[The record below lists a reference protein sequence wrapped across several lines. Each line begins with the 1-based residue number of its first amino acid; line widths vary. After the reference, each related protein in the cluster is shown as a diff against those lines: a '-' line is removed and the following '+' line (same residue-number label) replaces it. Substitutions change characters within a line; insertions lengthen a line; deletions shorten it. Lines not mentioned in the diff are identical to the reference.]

1 MIDTLSTDRR
11 PVKLSELTKEIAGV
25 INHHFADRFYWVIAE
40 ITNHKFIAKNGY
52 HYFDLSEKH
61 GPANSAVTKISCTAF
76 STGSEVIR
84 NFESYTHQKFGS
96 NIEVLVK
103 IKVDYSIEYGL
114 RTILYDV
121 DAAFTIGN
129 LEKVKQQT
137 LARLLKDEAGHIQLI
152 GDTIYTSNKKLSY
165 PSAIKGV
172 ALITS
177 KESEGYNDFLH
188 TLTANDF
195 GYKFHLFPF
204 LSKVQSDTAAE
215 EMVNSLKRIY
225 TQYLSYIDAVVIC
238 RGGGAQTDF
247 LAFND
252 YKLCRAVARFPI
264 PIITGIGHHSNQS
277 LVDMLVH
284 TETKTPTK
292 AAEFIVNRCHSFENN
307 ILSLEKG
314 IMVNSQRTIALKKS
328 ALSDVNSQIINQTR
342 NLLIQKNENLNQAKG
357 GVINSTNRLISKR
370 KEEAV
375 QYHHSVVANSFR
387 ILGDHR
393 HELTKMSSL
402 LTSKPLSII
411 AIKKNNLNNELERIS
426 NSTKKY
432 IVSQRSYV
440 NHYDTLFRHF
450 NVDKILQKG
459 FAIIRKNGDVISDPS
474 KINVHDQIS
483 VQLRDTLID
492 TKVTGKKNG
501 TGTNL

>member
-25 INHHFADRFYWVIAE
+25 INQHFADRFYWVIAE
-40 ITNHKFIAKNGY
+40 VTNHKFIERSGY

-61 GPANSAVTKISCTAF
+61 GPANSAVTKIACTAF
-76 STGSEVIR
+76 ATGAESIR
-84 NFESYTHQKFGS
+84 NFEGYTHQKFS
-96 NIEVLVK
+96 NNIEVLVK
-103 IKVDYSIEYGL
+103 IKVDYSVEYGL

-121 DAAFTIGN
+121 DVAFTIGN

-137 LARLLKDEAGHIQLI
+137 LARLLKDEAKHIQLI
-152 GDTIYTSNKKLSY
+152 GDAIVTSNKKLTY
-165 PSAIKGV
+165 PAAIKGV

-177 KESEGYNDFLH
+177 RESEGYNDFLH
-188 TLTANDF
+188 TLKSNDF
-195 GYKFHLFPF
+195 GYKFHVFPF

-225 TQYLSYIDAVVIC
+225 TQYIKYVDAVVIC

-252 YKLCRAVARFPI
+252 YNLCRAVARFPI
-264 PIITGIGHHSNQS
+264 PVITGIGHHSNQS

-314 IMVNSQRTIALKKS
+314 IMVNSQRIIAVKKGLL
-328 ALSDVNSQIINQTR
+328 ADLNSQIINQTR
-342 NLLIQKNENLNQAKG
+342 TLLINKTNSINQAKTG
-357 GVINSTNRLISKR
+357 IINGANRLISKR
-370 KEEAV
+370 KEEGV

-387 ILGDHR
+387 LIGEHR
-393 HELTKMSSL
+393 HELTKMGSL
-402 LTSKPLSII
+402 LTSKYINIGNIFPLWIWHMGYWV
-411 AIKKNNLNNELERIS
+411 R
-426 NSTKKY
+426 
-432 IVSQRSYV
+432 R
-440 NHYDTLFRHF
+440 
-450 NVDKILQKG
+450 
-459 FAIIRKNGDVISDPS
+459 
-474 KINVHDQIS
+474 
-483 VQLRDTLID
+483 
-492 TKVTGKKNG
+492 
-501 TGTNL
+501 

>member
-25 INHHFADRFYWVIAE
+25 INQHFADRFYWVIAE
-40 ITNHKFIAKNGY
+40 ITNHKFIEKNGY

-61 GPANSAVTKISCTAF
+61 GQASSAVTKIGCSAF
-76 STGSEVIR
+76 STGAEAIR
-84 NFESYTHQKFGS
+84 NFEGYTNQKFS
-96 NIEVLVK
+96 NNIEVLVK

-114 RTILYDV
+114 RTILYDIDV
-121 DAAFTIGN
+121 AFTIGN

-137 LARLLKDEAGHIQLI
+137 LAKLLTDEAKHIQRI
-152 GDTIYTSNKKLSY
+152 GEVIYTSNKKL
-165 PSAIKGV
+165 PFPAAIKGV

-177 KESEGYNDFLH
+177 KASEGYNDFIH
-188 TLTANDF
+188 TLNSNDF

-204 LSKVQSDTAAE
+204 LSNVQSDTAAD
-215 EMVNSLKRIY
+215 EMVHSLKQIY
-225 TQYLSYIDAVVIC
+225 NSYMPNIDAVVIC

-252 YKLCRAVARFPI
+252 FKLCRAVARFPI

-292 AAEFIVNRCHSFENN
+292 AAEFIVNRCHSFENSM
-307 ILSLEKG
+307 LSLEKG
-314 IMVNSQRTIALKKS
+314 IMVNSQRIIAQKKA
-328 ALSDVNSQIINQTR
+328 ALSDVNSQIINQSR
-342 NLLIQKNENLNQAKG
+342 NLVIKKNDEINQAKSA
-357 GVINSTNRLISKR
+357 VINSTNRLISKR

-375 QYHHSVVANSFR
+375 SFHHAVVSNSFR

-393 HELTKMSSL
+393 HELTKISSL
-402 LTSKPLSII
+402 LTSKPLSLI
-411 AIKKNNLNNELERIS
+411 AIKKNNLNNELEKLGS
-426 NSTKKY
+426 SAKKY
-432 IVSQRSYV
+432 LVSQRSYI

-459 FAIIRKNGDVISDPS
+459 FAIVRKNGEVISDPS
-474 KINVHDQIS
+474 KINLNDQIS
-483 VQLRDTLID
+483 VQLKETLIE
-492 TKVTGKKNG
+492 TKVINKKDG
-501 TGTNL
+501 TGHNL

>member
-25 INHHFADRFYWVIAE
+25 INQHFADRFYWVIAE
-40 ITNHKFIAKNGY
+40 VTNHKFIDRSGY

-61 GPANSAVTKISCTAF
+61 GPANSAITKIACTAF
-76 STGSEVIR
+76 ATGAEAIR
-84 NFESYTHQKFGS
+84 NFEGYTHQKFS
-96 NIEVLVK
+96 KNIEVLVK

-121 DAAFTIGN
+121 DVAFTIGN
-129 LEKVKQQT
+129 LEKVKQET
-137 LARLLKDEAGHIQLI
+137 LARLLKDEARHIQQI
-152 GDTIYTSNKKLSY
+152 GEAIYTSNKKLSF
-165 PSAIKGV
+165 PVAIKGV

-177 KESEGYNDFLH
+177 KESEGYNDFCH

-195 GYKFHLFPF
+195 GYRFHLFPF

-225 TQYLSYIDAVVIC
+225 TGYRPYIDAVVIC
-238 RGGGAQTDF
+238 RGGGSQTDF

-252 YKLCRAVARFPI
+252 YQLCRAIARFPI

-307 ILSLEKG
+307 MLSLEKN
-314 IMVNSQRTIALKKS
+314 ILVNSQRIVAQKKT
-328 ALSDVNSQIINQTR
+328 ALSDLNSRIINQTR
-342 NLLIQKNENLNQAKG
+342 DLLRDKNEKLNQAKN
-357 GVINSTNRLISKR
+357 VVVNSTGRMISR
-370 KEEAV
+370 HREGASN
-375 QYHHSVVANSFR
+375 YHHAVVSSSFR
-387 ILGDHR
+387 VLGDHR
-393 HELTKMSSL
+393 SGLTRIGSV
-402 LTSKPLSII
+402 LTSKPLSLI
-411 AIKKNNLNNELERIS
+411 AIKKNNLQNEQDRIAGSSRKYLVTRNNNL
-426 NSTKKY
+426 
-432 IVSQRSYV
+432 

-459 FAIIRKNGDVISDPS
+459 FAIIRKDGEVISDPS
-474 KINVHDQIS
+474 KINISDQIS
-483 VQLRDTLID
+483 VQLKDSLID
-492 TKVTGKKNG
+492 TKVTRKTDG